1 MEHLMH
7 QLVGR
12 SIARERERDLAI
24 RLRTREAQ
32 PTQRPRRTGPP
43 RPGPSATAPVIAHA

>member
-12 SIARERERDLAI
+12 SIARERERDLAV

-32 PTQRPRRTGPP
+32 PVVRGRRTGPP
-43 RPGPSATAPVIAHA
+43 RPRPSAAAPVIAHV